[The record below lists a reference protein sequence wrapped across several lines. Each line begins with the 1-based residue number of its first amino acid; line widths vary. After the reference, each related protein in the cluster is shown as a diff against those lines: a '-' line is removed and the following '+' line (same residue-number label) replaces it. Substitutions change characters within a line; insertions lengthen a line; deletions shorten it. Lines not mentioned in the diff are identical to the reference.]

1 MGDKLF
7 ILLPDIIGYGWRR
20 FYVTGHIKIAFSLI
34 AKTVLRSRSE
44 HHREVLLDIFHL
56 MITLGYFVEQLVQV
70 EDLRM

>member
-1 MGDKLF
+1 M
-7 ILLPDIIGYGWRR
+7 
-20 FYVTGHIKIAFSLI
+20 TGHIKIVFSLI

-44 HHREVLLDIFHL
+44 HHREVLLGIFHL